1 MEVLMY
7 ISKDKL
13 NFNDDT
19 YISSTGEKIR
29 NLLASNV
36 AFVNKDDEII
46 CCLKPRDEVIS
57 IVYDFNFRYID
68 GIQLMSEE
76 VTRIGN
82 LPEYEENVF
91 YIVSDSVVNSIIA
104 QGQRTIEDLYLV
116 DEEDWSDEFDCYLSV
131 GLRNASLI

>member
-1 MEVLMY
+1 MR

-46 CCLKPRDEVIS
+46 CCLKAK
-57 IVYDFNFRYID
+57 
-68 GIQLMSEE
+68 G
-76 VTRIGN
+76 
-82 LPEYEENVF
+82 
-91 YIVSDSVVNSIIA
+91 
-104 QGQRTIEDLYLV
+104 
-116 DEEDWSDEFDCYLSV
+116 
-131 GLRNASLI
+131 

>member
-1 MEVLMY
+1 
-7 ISKDKL
+7 
-13 NFNDDT
+13 
-19 YISSTGEKIR
+19 
-29 NLLASNV
+29 
-36 AFVNKDDEII
+36 
-46 CCLKPRDEVIS
+46 
-57 IVYDFNFRYID
+57 
-68 GIQLMSEE
+68 MSEE